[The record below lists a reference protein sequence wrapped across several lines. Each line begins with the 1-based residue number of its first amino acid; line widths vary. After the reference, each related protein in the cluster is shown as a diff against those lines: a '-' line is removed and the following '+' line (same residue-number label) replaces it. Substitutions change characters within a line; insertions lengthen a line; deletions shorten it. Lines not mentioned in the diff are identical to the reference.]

1 MVDEEQEK
9 VGLERGKEFRIG
21 KGLGCHTIT
30 CCGTHAKVLEQ
41 NSYYRKAW
49 ADYRAARSITYSV
62 KGGQDDDK

>member
-1 MVDEEQEK
+1 MANKKKTKADRPKTDNPNV
-9 VGLERGKEFRIG
+9 
-21 KGLGCHTIT
+21 KGL
-30 CCGTHAKVLEQ
+30 HAEVLEQ

>member
-1 MVDEEQEK
+1 MAELIKRTDIFPLVRLSLIHIYAE
-9 VGLERGKEFRIG
+9 
-21 KGLGCHTIT
+21 
-30 CCGTHAKVLEQ
+30 VLEQ